1 MVCCPSLPEKR
12 ASRCGSN
19 MCVLA
24 LRCRIAYGPVHSR
37 RLGLSL
43 GINILPAHRKVCN
56 FNCPYCQ
63 YGWTRSP
70 QGARESWPAASA
82 VGVVVS
88 RRLRRARAQGEIF
101 DRLTLAGHGEPT
113 LHPQFA
119 DIVRRVRR
127 ARDRHAPGT
136 RLAVLSNSSTV
147 GIPSVRAALLELDDR
162 YMKLDAGDP
171 VTLRRMN
178 ASPVTFARI
187 VEGLRT
193 LPAIV
198 IQAMF
203 VCDPLGRIDNSGD
216 AAVDA
221 WLQALSRI
229 RPAAVHIYTVDRA
242 PACFLLRR
250 VPDPRLLEVAERVQ
264 KIGIPAQAFLSDS

>member
-1 MVCCPSLPEKR
+1 
-12 ASRCGSN
+12 
-19 MCVLA
+19 
-24 LRCRIAYGPVHSR
+24 
-37 RLGLSL
+37 
-43 GINILPAHRKVCN
+43 
-56 FNCPYCQ
+56 
-63 YGWTRSP
+63 
-70 QGARESWPAASA
+70 
-82 VGVVVS
+82 
-88 RRLRRARAQGEIF
+88 
-101 DRLTLAGHGEPT
+101 
-113 LHPQFA
+113 
-119 DIVRRVRR
+119 
-127 ARDRHAPGT
+127 
-136 RLAVLSNSSTV
+136 
-147 GIPSVRAALLELDDR
+147 
-162 YMKLDAGDP
+162 
-171 VTLRRMN
+171 MN
-178 ASPVTFARI
+178 ASPVPFARI